1 MSELEYQAHG
11 GRWKHLV
18 RAHGALLAL
27 AALCIIAV
35 AIFPSLASVKI
46 VMDLLQGYSMV
57 GLAALGM
64 TFVVLTGGIDLS
76 VGAVAA
82 VCGFV
87 AALLEDQFWLL
98 PILAPVAAGAA
109 MGAVNGLVITKLKAP
124 PFIATLAMM
133 SGAGGLALI
142 INNEKPVVLQNTDT
156 VLYSVGHNSTLGVP
170 DQVWIF
176 AVIAAV
182 CIIIS
187 KYTRFGR
194 SLFAVG
200 GNEEAARMMG
210 FNPGRVKFLAYTIS
224 GTLSGVAG
232 MMLCSR
238 LAVAQPAAGGTWMLM
253 ALAAVVIGGTM
264 LAGGRGSFSGTV
276 YGILIYAV
284 IELLLGRF
292 SLMVWW
298 INILTGVLLLCV
310 VISQYRGTH
319 VYARKRKR
327 SGIKQMKG
335 GAEEHE

>member
-1 MSELEYQAHG
+1 MSEQQHKSKKVGRLLAAHG
-11 GRWKHLV
+11 TLV
-18 RAHGALLAL
+18 ALIV
-27 AALCIIAV
+27 LCVIAV
-35 AIFPSLASVKI
+35 VAFPSLARVQI
-46 VMDLLQGYSMV
+46 VLDLLQGYSMV
-57 GLAALGM
+57 GLAAFGM

-82 VCGFV
+82 VCGFA
-87 AALLEDQFWLL
+87 AALLENHAG
-98 PILAPVAAGAA
+98 ILAIVVPVLVGLLL
-109 MGAVNGLVITKLKAP
+109 GAVNGLMITKIKAP

-133 SGAGGLALI
+133 SACNGLALI
-142 INNEKPVVLQNTDT
+142 INNEKPIVLERTDT
-156 VLYSVGHNSTLGVP
+156 MLYAVGHDKWLGLPV
-170 DQVWIF
+170 QVWIL
-176 AVIAAV
+176 AVVAAV
-182 CIIIS
+182 CIVVS

-210 FNPGRVKFLAYTIS
+210 FSPERVKFQAYMVS
-224 GTLSGVAG
+224 GGLSGLAG

-238 LAVAQPAAGGTWMLM
+238 LAVAQPAAGNNWQMT

-298 INILTGVLLLCV
+298 INILTGIMLLAV
-310 VISQYRGTH
+310 VISQYRGTQ
-319 VYARKRKR
+319 VFAKRK
-327 SGIKQMKG
+327 KVKNKN
-335 GAEEHE
+335 